1 MRTLMLPLCL
11 ILAACVEDVV
21 EAPPPIAMTE
31 TALGHYCQ
39 MELIEHAG
47 PKGQIHLA
55 GLQMPIWFSQVRDA
69 VAYVKSEER
78 SAAVLAV
85 YVSDMAEAGDWQ
97 NPGTE
102 NWIDARE
109 AFFVIGSDAIG
120 GMGAPELV
128 PFAEESEAQVF
139 AESHGGSV
147 HRLAEIE
154 PDVVL
159 SPVEI
164 TRRPDTLE

>member
-1 MRTLMLPLCL
+1 MRMLSLVFCFL
-11 ILAACVEDVV
+11 LAACVEDAV

-31 TALGHYCQ
+31 AALGHYCQ

-55 GLQMPIWFSQVRDA
+55 GLTMPIWFSQVRDA

-78 SAAVLAV
+78 SADILAV
-85 YVSDMAEAGDWQ
+85 YVNDMGRAADWD
-97 NPGTE
+97 NPGSG
-102 NWIDARE
+102 NWILAQD
-109 AFFVIGSDAIG
+109 AFFVIGSDAVG

-128 PFAEESEAQVF
+128 PFAAEAEARGFV
-139 AESHGGSV
+139 ETRGG
-147 HRLAEIE
+147 HIRRLAEID
-154 PDVVL
+154 PQVVL

-164 TRRPDTLE
+164 GRLPVSAE